1 MKINQVI
8 GESLKFLDLEKERS
22 GVDDKKGIVESFEGS
37 GNDLN
42 NDYKFVIKFK
52 LDGSGIGMF
61 IVIEYGLN
69 EEVVD
74 GKIFYDQLKGIGLFK
89 DNKEYDIRSLVL
101 L

>member
-1 MKINQVI
+1 M
-8 GESLKFLDLEKERS
+8 EKERS

-37 GNDLN
+37 GNGLN

-74 GKIFYDQLKGIGLFK
+74 GKIFYD
-89 DNKEYDIRSLVL
+89 
-101 L
+101 